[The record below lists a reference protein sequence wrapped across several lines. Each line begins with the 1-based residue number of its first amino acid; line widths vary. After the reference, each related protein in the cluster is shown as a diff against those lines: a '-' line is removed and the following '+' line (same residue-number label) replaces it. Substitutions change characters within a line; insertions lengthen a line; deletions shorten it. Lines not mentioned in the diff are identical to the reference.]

1 MSRRKY
7 LGLIFHDV
15 LIFYFTNSRFFG
27 ADTGCRLASD
37 SNSSAVIL
45 YQPSSRKAALV
56 RNGDVVYGL
65 LSFSKTE
72 PSPRARA
79 CVILEMVHPEQR
91 LALTQQLTS
100 KHDDL
105 NTVRQYVESVAFADM
120 DEKAHVLGDSK

>member
-1 MSRRKY
+1 MT
-7 LGLIFHDV
+7 FE
-15 LIFYFTNSRFFG
+15 YFISPTRFFG
-27 ADTGCRLASD
+27 ADNGCRLASD

-65 LSFSKTE
+65 VSFSKTE

-91 LALTQQLTS
+91 LALAQQFTS

-105 NTVRQYVESVAFADM
+105 STLRQYVESVAFADM